1 MQDFVV
7 IKLYLKL
14 NEEKNLKEV
23 TGDIYSF
30 ITMPHI
36 TEGYIE
42 LIEKMSETKAIMQ
55 SSSTDRCACIY
66 NIKILK
72 LLFPELQLINNK
84 AVIQNQLKDLLGGLK
99 KFKVQNILAL
109 KNKKIDN
116 HKTIRKSFHACAK
129 LIANDSDADNAFKSM
144 HESIITK
151 IKDSVS
157 GDWII

>member
-23 TGDIYSF
+23 AGEFYSF
-30 ITMPHI
+30 IATPDI

-42 LIEKMSETKAIMQ
+42 LIEKMSEAKAIMQ

-66 NIKILK
+66 NIEVLK
-72 LLFPELQLINNK
+72 LFFPKLQLINNK
-84 AVIQNQLKDLLGGLK
+84 LVIENQLKDLLGGLK
-99 KFKVQNILAL
+99 KFKVQKILAS
-109 KNKKIDN
+109 KYKKIDD

-129 LIANDSDADNAFKSM
+129 LIANDSDFDKAFKSM
-144 HESIITK
+144 H
-151 IKDSVS
+151 
-157 GDWII
+157 